1 MRSTLFIC
9 LLLCTGGRIYSQN
22 TSETDIESEVKKVRL
37 YLTAA
42 LETRTGKIT
51 LEAGQHDVV
60 FRGLPSS
67 LLEESIRATGT
78 GDATI
83 LSVSA
88 RREYLRPGAERPEAK
103 MIEDSIQLLEFRL
116 NLKTGIK
123 EVLASTR
130 RMILA
135 NRSVKGKNT
144 GMEPEDVIELAD
156 MYREKLKQMDEKNI
170 ENEIE
175 IKKIYARLA
184 ILRKQYEEASGG
196 AKISTS
202 EVLVKVKVNTRTEV
216 NFNLEYITLD
226 AGWIP
231 LYDIRTEGLDAPLLF
246 QFKASVWQNTGT
258 DWNNVDITLST
269 GNPLESIDK
278 PEINPLL
285 LSFNAPFRPYRGN
298 MFKSKV
304 TKDNQ
309 GYEQDGKAEEFNERK
324 SQVDELKKQ
333 IDQQNMQQQEIYF
346 STQRPT
352 DNATTYSWDQP
363 SNVYKVEQVRGY
375 LDSDAGIS
383 TEFLVSTPYSIPSD
397 GKEYNVD
404 VHEKTIT
411 CSYRFFAAPAKDP
424 NAFLVARVVGWDQL
438 NLVPATAT
446 IFNQGT
452 FVGRIDIDPNTTEDT
467 LELSL
472 GRDKNIHVQR
482 ASVANKTS
490 RNVSSSTVKE
500 QFAFEVKVANNK
512 TQIIDIYI
520 TDQVPVSPM
529 KDVVVDVT
537 QISEADF
544 NKEKGILSWR
554 LTIPPGEKKILP
566 VEYNVKYPKTYVIS
580 NL

>member
-1 MRSTLFIC
+1 MRSILFIG
-9 LLLCTGGRIYSQN
+9 LLLCTSGRLYSQN
-22 TSETDIESEVKKVRL
+22 SSETDIESEVKKVRL

-67 LLEESIRATGT
+67 LLEESIRANGT

-103 MIEDSIQLLEFRL
+103 LIEDSIQVLEFRL
-116 NLKTGIK
+116 NLKNGIK
-123 EVLASTR
+123 DVLASTR

-135 NRSVKGKNT
+135 NRSVKGKST

-170 ENEIE
+170 ENDAEIR
-175 IKKIYARLA
+175 KITKRLGV
-184 ILRKQYEEASGG
+184 LRQQYEEASGG

-202 EVLVKVKVNTRTEV
+202 EVLVKVKVNSRTEV

-231 LYDIRTEGLDAPLLF
+231 MYDIRTEGLDSPLLF

-258 DWNNVDITLST
+258 DWKNVDITLST

-278 PEINPLL
+278 PEIKSLL
-285 LSFNAPFRPYRGN
+285 LSFNAPYRPYRGN
-298 MFKSKV
+298 VYKSN
-304 TKDNQ
+304 KD
-309 GYEQDGKAEEFNERK
+309 YDGINKNDEVYNERK

-333 IDQQNMQQQEIYF
+333 IDQQNMAQQDIYF
-346 STQRPT
+346 STT
-352 DNATTYSWDQP
+352 KGKEETTYGWDQP
-363 SNVYKVEQVRGY
+363 SNVFRVEQVRGY

-411 CSYRFFAAPAKDP
+411 CVYRFFAAPAKDP

-452 FVGRIDIDPNTTEDT
+452 FVGRIDIDPNTTDDT
-467 LELSL
+467 LEVSL

-482 ASVANKTS
+482 APVANKTS
-490 RNVSSSTVKE
+490 RNVSSSSIKE
-500 QFAFEVKVANNK
+500 MFAYEIKVANNK
-512 TQIIDIYI
+512 TQAIEIYV
-520 TDQVPVSPM
+520 TDQVPLSPM
-529 KDVVVDVT
+529 KDVVVDIT
-537 QISEADF
+537 ETSDADF

-554 LTIPPGEKKILP
+554 IKLPPGEKKIMPL
-566 VEYNVKYPKTYVIS
+566 EYNVKYPKTYIIS